1 VCQHLLV
8 TVAPPTARQPCRSRH
23 RLALGGERVTCHH
36 QAVVNLSKIVRQADV
51 LLDLMGVAV
60 GSMLLVVGIETYRD
74 GGSVG
79 WPIAGSVLFLINLWV
94 AGRRFA
100 RRRRPTMSP

>member
-1 VCQHLLV
+1 M
-8 TVAPPTARQPCRSRH
+8 
-23 RLALGGERVTCHH
+23 
-36 QAVVNLSKIVRQADV
+36 VNLSKIVRQADA
-51 LLDLMGVAV
+51 LLDLMGLAV
-60 GSMLLVVGIETYRD
+60 GSLLLVVGIETYRD

-100 RRRRPTMSP
+100 RRRRPTPSP